1 MVSLAAAVVGSA
13 AIRRY
18 SGAWIAIRRPIVP
31 WRHYINGSDILLTA
45 IVLLVLVCAVTGW
58 NP

>member
-1 MVSLAAAVVGSA
+1 M
-13 AIRRY
+13 
-18 SGAWIAIRRPIVP
+18 RRPIVP